1 MYKVH
6 EILIHESQ
14 PICNPS
20 GQILLAINFTMNFY
34 HRFVIL
40 TTSTHPKCKSRG
52 SCEKFRKFATKWAQE
67 FAKVLKKWL
76 R

>member
-20 GQILLAINFTMNFY
+20 GQISWTLANFMAWFMAAQIWPEILLY
-34 HRFVIL
+34 EL
-40 TTSTHPKCKSRG
+40 SP
-52 SCEKFRKFATKWAQE
+52 TKIIE
-67 FAKVLKKWL
+67 
-76 R
+76 